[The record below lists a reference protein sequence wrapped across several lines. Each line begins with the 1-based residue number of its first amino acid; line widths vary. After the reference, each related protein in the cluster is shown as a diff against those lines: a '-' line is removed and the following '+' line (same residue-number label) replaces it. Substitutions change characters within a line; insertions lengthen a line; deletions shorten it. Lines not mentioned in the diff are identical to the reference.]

1 MLAARDI
8 HGPAAVAV
16 PDAELPGPRAAAFD
30 VGCLASAVYL
40 LNDQARTLHSL
51 RVLLRLAARLAVST
65 FGDLDAG
72 RGC

>member
-1 MLAARDI
+1 MN
-8 HGPAAVAV
+8 
-16 PDAELPGPRAAAFD
+16 AELPGLRAAAFD

-72 RGC
+72 RGRCGRNDQADGERLL